1 MKAKRIVVMLGMAVA
16 LSGCESG
23 SLPKYYHSM
32 NNPNI
37 GVSNPGWLVQR
48 TGQGYELTAWGRQL
62 VAEVDPAA
70 YESWS
75 DAMFS
80 YLKTCKRGLEEQQAS
95 LSVQGQQD
103 YGMVCAKLSQVPTTP
118 VPQAGKSYGTPIMD
132 DAELVHQAPGGG
144 YELQPWLRM
153 CAQSLTAR
161 QVADTSTYYPARGAM
176 IHALCALQKHAEA
189 LTPQGVKDFDLLKDR
204 LRYVEFG

>member
-1 MKAKRIVVMLGMAVA
+1 
-16 LSGCESG
+16 
-23 SLPKYYHSM
+23 
-32 NNPNI
+32 
-37 GVSNPGWLVQR
+37 
-48 TGQGYELTAWGRQL
+48 
-62 VAEVDPAA
+62 
-70 YESWS
+70 
-75 DAMFS
+75 MFS